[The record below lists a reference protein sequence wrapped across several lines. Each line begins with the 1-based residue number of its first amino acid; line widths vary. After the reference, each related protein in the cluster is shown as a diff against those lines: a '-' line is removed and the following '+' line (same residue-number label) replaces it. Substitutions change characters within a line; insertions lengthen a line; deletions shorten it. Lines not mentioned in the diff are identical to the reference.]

1 MAVTIPT
8 VNAMQDRA
16 QAEVTSRDPSL
27 TDFNEGSFLD
37 AVTGAGAVLAD
48 ETIRLSLAGQARF
61 FFSTASGDA
70 LDQLA
75 ADRGFPARNL
85 TAAAVGEVE
94 WTKDLPASAY
104 LLPAGTRVSGTAADG
119 TVVVV
124 ESTTAVSV
132 AVIDVSVTVPAIAQ
146 IGGLASNLAPGFIG
160 TVIDTVP
167 ADPAATVANP
177 AAFTGGAEAET
188 DEEYRARLALFF
200 STVQRGTVAALIF
213 AALLVPGVTI
223 ATVDESLVPTDG
235 VVRVYIGDPDANSN
249 APLIALVVIQIDL
262 FRAAGVQVVVL
273 GASRQEEP
281 VALTI
286 TVPLGAD
293 TANLSSEIKS
303 NILGYTSALR
313 PGEALRVSELCF
325 RAHDASADVISVL
338 ATTPTADVTPTLPQD
353 AIRVNEVDITLTFTE
368 IAV

>member
-16 QAEVTSRDPSL
+16 KAEVTSRDPSL
-27 TDFNEGSFLD
+27 TDFNEGSVLD

-85 TAAAVGEVE
+85 AAAAVGTVV
-94 WTKDLPASAY
+94 WTKDIPAAAY
-104 LLPAGTRVSGTAADG
+104 LIPAGTRMSGTAADG

-124 ESTTAVSV
+124 ESTVGVTVLAL
-132 AVIDVSVTVPAIAQ
+132 DVSVNVPSIAQ
-146 IGGLASNLAPGFIG
+146 IAGLGSNLAAAFID

-177 AAFTGGAEAET
+177 LIFAGGAEAET

-213 AALLVPGVTI
+213 AALLVSGVSI
-223 ATVDESLVPTDG
+223 ATVDESFVPADG
-235 VVRVYIGDPDANSN
+235 IVRVYIGDPDAQSN
-249 APLIALVVIQIDL
+249 PALVALVVTSVDL
-262 FRAAGVQVVVL
+262 FRSAGVQVIVL
-273 GASRQEEP
+273 GSTRQLET
-281 VALTI
+281 VDLTI
-286 TVPLGAD
+286 TLPLGAD
-293 TANLSSEIKS
+293 EITIGAEIKA
-303 NILGYTSALR
+303 NILGYTDALD
-313 PGEALRVSELCF
+313 PGEALRISELGY
-325 RAHDASADVISVL
+325 RAHDASQSVISVVSTSP
-338 ATTPTADVTPTLPQD
+338 AADVTPTNAQD
-353 AIRVNEVDITLTFTE
+353 AIRVLLAGITLSFVF
-368 IAV
+368 I